1 MVRRLAVHGVAR
13 RSLVERAL
21 DVSDSAPQ
29 ASFIERVETEM
40 LIEAGCVVI
49 DRIHHDSAGTEL
61 VTTTDTAAQRVNE
74 QVTAEPSPV
83 LGAIQSQSR
92 QQYDW
97 NRVGHATAQS
107 RRRTLMPNRAHR
119 QRVVAD
125 HPLAPTQHVAGGRP
139 RRGGNP
145 RGRPQPTIEFLN
157 PGVEPID
164 VVGRRERPNRPQSP
178 GQGAG
183 IGLRWRA

>member
-21 DVSDSAPQ
+21 DVTDSAPQ
-29 ASFIERVETEM
+29 ASFIELVETEM

-49 DRIHHDSAGTEL
+49 DRIHDDSAGTEL

-83 LGAIQSQSR
+83 LGAIQRQSR

-97 NRVGHATAQS
+97 NRVGHATA
-107 RRRTLMPNRAHR
+107 
-119 QRVVAD
+119 
-125 HPLAPTQHVAGGRP
+125 
-139 RRGGNP
+139 
-145 RGRPQPTIEFLN
+145 
-157 PGVEPID
+157 
-164 VVGRRERPNRPQSP
+164 
-178 GQGAG
+178 
-183 IGLRWRA
+183 

>member
-83 LGAIQSQSR
+83 LGAIQRQSR

-97 NRVGHATAQS
+97 NRVGHATA
-107 RRRTLMPNRAHR
+107 
-119 QRVVAD
+119 
-125 HPLAPTQHVAGGRP
+125 
-139 RRGGNP
+139 
-145 RGRPQPTIEFLN
+145 
-157 PGVEPID
+157 
-164 VVGRRERPNRPQSP
+164 
-178 GQGAG
+178 
-183 IGLRWRA
+183 